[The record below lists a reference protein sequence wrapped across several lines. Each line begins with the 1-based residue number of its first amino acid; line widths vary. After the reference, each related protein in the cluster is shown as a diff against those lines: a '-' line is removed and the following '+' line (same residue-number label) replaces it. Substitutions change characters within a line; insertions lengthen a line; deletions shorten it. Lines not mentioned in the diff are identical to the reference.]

1 MLMPGNGRHRRPRTN
16 QAKRLVATAGVA
28 GAGIAIPLVGTTS
41 AFAAPVSTW
50 AQVAQC
56 ESSGNWSI
64 NTGNGYYGGLQFS
77 ASTWDAYGGQ
87 QYAATAD
94 QATQSQQ
101 IAVAEKVLASQGPTA
116 WPVCGPQAGLSQGGA
131 PASVS
136 TASAGSG
143 ASSSSSGAAQASGD
157 SEGSESPA
165 PAQQSSTAQAAPAA
179 PTTAAPTTAAPTTA
193 APTTYTVAS
202 GDWLSTIAQSHH
214 VAGGW
219 QTLYQLNRSTLTD
232 GPNMIFPGQRLRLT
246 GGASNSSAQSGAAQ
260 NETQVPATQSTGAQ
274 SSSGSTA
281 APAANLSGDPQS
293 IAAQIVPAD
302 QLASFDQIISHESGW
317 NVSATNPS
325 SGAYGLPQ
333 SLPGDKMASA
343 GADWQTNPATQLR
356 WALDYMN
363 TTYGSPNQAWAFW
376 QAHNWY

>member
-1 MLMPGNGRHRRPRTN
+1 MLLSGNGRHRRPRTN
-16 QAKRLVATAGVA
+16 QTKRLVATAGVA
-28 GAGIAIPLVGTTS
+28 GAGIALPLVGTTS

-50 AQVAQC
+50 DAVAQC
-56 ESSGNWSI
+56 ESTGNWSI

-77 ASTWDAYGGQ
+77 ASTWAAYGGT

-94 QATQSQQ
+94 QATKDQQ

-116 WPVCGPQAGLSQGGA
+116 WPICGPQAGLSQGGA
-131 PASVS
+131 PANVS
-136 TASAGSG
+136 TAATG
-143 ASSSSSGAAQASGD
+143 
-157 SEGSESPA
+157 
-165 PAQQSSTAQAAPAA
+165 SSTTSVPSSHTASAPAA
-179 PTTAAPTTAAPTTA
+179 AKHAATSGTVKHATAQPAASGG
-193 APTTYTVAS
+193 TYTVVS

-214 VAGGW
+214 VSGGW
-219 QTLYQLNRSTLTD
+219 QALYQANKATLTS
-232 GPNMIFPGQRLRLT
+232 GPNLIYPGQRLVLS
-246 GGASNSSAQSGAAQ
+246 GGQATTSADHEDSAPASSS
-260 NETQVPATQSTGAQ
+260 TQ
-274 SSSGSTA
+274 SSSTHSA
-281 APAANLSGDPQS
+281 APSTSNATSTGTSTSNATNASASTLTGDPQS

-302 QLASFDQIISHESGW
+302 QLASFDQIISHESSW

-333 SLPGDKMASA
+333 ALPGNKMASA